1 MHRQMHTY
9 TPTRPTP
16 PRHSEKN
23 LIQGQGVAEEMGHSE
38 NKKRKMVLTQQQ
50 QCHRKQETSERG
62 CSCDAFRNGC
72 TWGRSEGSRDEQ

>member
-1 MHRQMHTY
+1 
-9 TPTRPTP
+9 
-16 PRHSEKN
+16 
-23 LIQGQGVAEEMGHSE
+23 
-38 NKKRKMVLTQQQ
+38 MVLTQQQ